1 MVKSR
6 KRTSK
11 RHGKKRQRGGFAGII
26 KEAIVPI
33 AFLSG
38 NVKLKKKFF
47 NNKTIMIPIFKNL
60 NDAKLNRDKKTK
72 GKRGR
77 RRTGRR
83 RTVRRRTVRRRTVRR
98 KGGRRRRRKRRR

>member
-1 MVKSR
+1 MAKSSR
-6 KRTSK
+6 NRSRRSK
-11 RHGKKRQRGGFAGII
+11 RSRSKRSRSKRSRSKRSRSGKKRQSGGFAAVL

-60 NDAKLNRDKKTK
+60 REAKLDRDKRRTK
-72 GKRGR
+72 GK
-77 RRTGRR
+77 
-83 RTVRRRTVRRRTVRR
+83 
-98 KGGRRRRRKRRR
+98 KKRRRRKKSKGRKRR

>member
-1 MVKSR
+1 MVKTR

-11 RHGKKRQRGGFAGII
+11 RRSKRRIRGGFAGVL

-38 NVKLKKKFF
+38 NVKLKKKVF

-60 NDAKLNRDKKTK
+60 NHAKLNRDKKRTK
-72 GKRGR
+72 R
-77 RRTGRR
+77 RRVFRR
-83 RTVRRRTVRRRTVRR
+83 NSTRV
-98 KGGRRRRRKRRR
+98 KRRRRRRR